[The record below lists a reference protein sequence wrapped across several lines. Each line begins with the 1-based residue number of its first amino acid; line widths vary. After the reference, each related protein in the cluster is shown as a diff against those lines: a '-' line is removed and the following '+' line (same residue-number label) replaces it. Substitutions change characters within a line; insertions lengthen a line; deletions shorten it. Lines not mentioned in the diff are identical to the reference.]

1 MQIIFKDFK
10 KQKVPI
16 DVDATDG
23 VVAIKDK
30 LAAEITCDAA
40 QLKLV
45 YLGKVLAD
53 DKTLADYK
61 MKEGDAVI
69 FMVLKQKPKP
79 ATPSANATPQPVAA
93 DATAGAN
100 AALAG
105 TAANAAGNTTN
116 AAAALALAPQ
126 TSTTESTQSGS
137 TSDFVT
143 GDQREATILHIM
155 EMGYDRPRVEAA
167 LRAAYNNP
175 DRAVE
180 YLLVGIPES
189 AAAPTAAPDA
199 ESTTDNAATTA
210 TADTTDAT
218 DIDTGDRGLQS
229 ENLFEAAAAAAGG
242 AGLGGATG
250 AGEGEGGE
258 IDIDMDELGDE
269 DRLAVLRNALETNPE
284 LIQPILEQLSHLAQ
298 SNPEV
303 QALIQ
308 QDPEGFLRAI
318 MQGELGG
325 FEITGEEGDA
335 EEAPTT
341 YVPLTAEEQDA
352 VNRLCDLG
360 FDRTLVIQ
368 VYLACDKNEEAAA
381 DILFSDN

>member
-16 DVDATDG
+16 EVEATDG
-23 VVAIKDK
+23 VVATKEK
-30 LAAEITCDAA
+30 LAAEILCDAA

-61 MKEGDAVI
+61 MKDGDAII
-69 FMVLKQKPKP
+69 FMVLKAKPKP
-79 ATPSANATPQPVAA
+79 AESSASATPQPVANEA
-93 DATAGAN
+93 S
-100 AALAG
+100 AAAPAAASSG
-105 TAANAAGNTTN
+105 STTAAEAHPATTGS
-116 AAAALALAPQ
+116 A
-126 TSTTESTQSGS
+126 QSGS

-143 GDQREATILHIM
+143 GDQRETTILHIM
-155 EMGYDRPRVEAA
+155 EMGYDRPRVEQA

-180 YLLVGIPES
+180 YLLMGIPETS
-189 AAAPTAAPDA
+189 AAPEAELTTEIAPAP
-199 ESTTDNAATTA
+199 NAA
-210 TADTTDAT
+210 ADTTDVT
-218 DIDTGDRGLQS
+218 DIDTDRGLQS

-242 AGLGGATG
+242 AGIGGGAVGG

-258 IDIDMDELGDE
+258 IDIDMDELGEE
-269 DRLAVLRNALETNPE
+269 DRLAVLRQALETNPE
-284 LIQPILEQLSHLAQ
+284 LIQPILEQLLQLAQ
-298 SNPEV
+298 TNPEV

-308 QDPEGFLRAI
+308 QDPEGFLRAV
-318 MQGELGG
+318 MQGEMGG
-325 FEITGEEGDA
+325 FEVVGEEGEA
-335 EEAPTT
+335 EEAPSA